1 MKNFI
6 TLFIIVSLL
15 GCSNSSTLESEINFS
30 LIKKGS
36 LNGSEGVT
44 QSNLIVNDNTTWNDI
59 LNKIVSIGN
68 PIDHFTETNIDFNRY
83 QIIASFDKVY
93 GVGGHTLNIETIKES
108 GNNLVVI
115 TKKTDDKSVIS
126 VVSQPYHIVKI
137 LKTDKNIVFE

>member
-15 GCSNSSTLESEINFS
+15 GCSNSSTLASEINFS

-68 PIDHFTETNIDFNRY
+68 PIEDFTETDIDFNRF
-83 QIIASFDKVY
+83 QVIAVFHKVQF
-93 GVGGHTLNIETIKES
+93 GGGHTLEIKKIIE
-108 GNNLVVI
+108 NNLNLIVI
-115 TKKTDDKSVIS
+115 VEKTGYEGINTSIE
-126 VVSQPYHIVKI
+126 QRFHIIKI